1 MTSTIQARWVL
12 LQERHSSRSQV
23 AGSLLARLLRR
34 HAAGRR
40 SPDAIEHSGSV
51 CGGGWDDYPIWS
63 LAIGPCRGSF
73 GCLRRCPFVPQ
84 NRPIRDSHIRSW
96 RSNQITILNVVVS
109 VKRSHIQVPQRPI
122 VTRSGCHLNVLREA
136 SLLNYSCK
144 PVKVP
149 KDPEI
154 RSRSSVVVAKRRR
167 GTEAKTASEHAL
179 RPRKGLALVRAI
191 A

>member
-1 MTSTIQARWVL
+1 MEGGTTILFGALRL
-12 LQERHSSRSQV
+12 GGV
-23 AGSLLARLLRR
+23 AGVLGVFGAVRSFRKIGLYATVTF
-34 HAAGRR
+34 AAG
-40 SPDAIEHSGSV
+40 
-51 CGGGWDDYPIWS
+51 
-63 LAIGPCRGSF
+63 
-73 GCLRRCPFVPQ
+73 VP
-84 NRPIRDSHIRSW
+84 S
-96 RSNQITILNVVVS
+96 QITILNVVVS

>member
-1 MTSTIQARWVL
+1 MSKVHCATTTFEPAATRW
-12 LQERHSSRSQV
+12 E
-23 AGSLLARLLRR
+23 LLARLLRR

-40 SPDAIEHSGSV
+40 SPDAIEHSGGV

-73 GCLRRCPFVPQ
+73 GCLRPCRFVPQ
-84 NRPIRDSHIRSW
+84 SRPIRDSHIRSW
-96 RSNQITILNVVVS
+96 RSNQITIVNVVVS

-149 KDPEI
+149 KDPEF
-154 RSRSSVVVAKRRR
+154 A
-167 GTEAKTASEHAL
+167 AA
-179 RPRKGLALVRAI
+179 VR
-191 A
+191 